1 MVLPLAAALAAV
13 SAGAQDEVPFVV
25 SPEPV
30 TLAMLSIA
38 RVGPRDV
45 VLDLGSGDGRIV
57 ITAAKRFGA
66 RGLGV
71 ELSPQ
76 LVEQSR
82 DNARRAGVADR
93 AQFRVQ
99 DLFETDLT
107 QASVITM
114 YLLPEVNL
122 QLRPK
127 LLALAP
133 GTRIVS
139 HDWDLGEW
147 KPDRT
152 QVVDA
157 PDKKVGLEKKSRVH
171 LWTVP
176 AQVAGTWCA
185 RDAMLRL
192 EQTFQVLG
200 ARFTRQGAP
209 QAIRRAHRRHRG
221 SRVADAGQSAHG
233 TASGS
238 LARRRRTR
246 SVRGAARPV
255 VRAQPRRVPA
265 DERARFRHAA
275 APASRAPARP
285 AAVGAAAQLR
295 ARAAGAR
302 HRAPGHRC
310 VRPRAPR
317 SRHRTGDRGLG

>member
-1 MVLPLAAALAAV
+1 MLEPVCTVSPPWLRSVVLMAVVMAHTLAA
-13 SAGAQDEVPFVV
+13 AQDEVPFVV
-25 SPEPV
+25 TPEPV

-76 LVEQSR
+76 LVEKSR

-99 DLFETDLT
+99 DLFETDLA

-139 HDWDLGEW
+139 HDWDMGEW

-152 QVVDA
+152 WVVDA

-176 AQVAGTWCA
+176 ATVAGTWCA
-185 RDAMLRL
+185 NDATLRL
-192 EQTFQVLG
+192 EQTFQMLA
-200 ARFTRQGAP
+200 ARFTRHAAS
-209 QAIRRAHRRHRG
+209 QAF
-221 SRVADAGQSAHG
+221 DARIEG
-233 TASGS
+233 
-238 LARRRRTR
+238 R
-246 SVRGAARPV
+246 V
-255 VRAQPRRVPA
+255 VRASQTPGSLRLALHQDRLRVDVA
-265 DERARFRHAA
+265 QGAF
-275 APASRAPARP
+275 AP
-285 AAVGAAAQLR
+285 L
-295 ARAAGAR
+295 
-302 HRAPGHRC
+302 
-310 VRPRAPR
+310 
-317 SRHRTGDRGLG
+317 RGLSFARGRGEAC

>member
-1 MVLPLAAALAAV
+1 MALTALV
-13 SAGAQDEVPFVV
+13 AGAQDEVPFVV

-45 VLDLGSGDGRIV
+45 VYDLGSGDGRIV

-93 AQFRVQ
+93 AEFRVQ
-99 DLFETDLT
+99 DLFETDLAP
-107 QASVITM
+107 ASVITM
-114 YLLPEVNL
+114 YLLPDVNM
-122 QLRPK
+122 QLRPR

-139 HDWDLGEW
+139 HDWDLGDW

-152 QVVDA
+152 RVVDA
-157 PDKKVGLEKKSRVH
+157 PDKPVGLEKKSRVH

-176 AQVAGTWCA
+176 ATLGGTWCA
-185 RDAMLRL
+185 KGAMLRL
-192 EQTFQVLG
+192 EQTFQVL
-200 ARFTRQGAP
+200 AAQFTRQGAP
-209 QAIRRAHRRHRG
+209 HAFDARIEGTLVRA
-221 SRVADAGQSAHG
+221 SQP
-233 TASGS
+233 TGS
-238 LARRRRTR
+238 LRMALHQDRLR
-246 SVRGAARPV
+246 VDVAKGPFAALRGLSFA
-255 VRAQPRRVPA
+255 
-265 DERARFRHAA
+265 
-275 APASRAPARP
+275 
-285 AAVGAAAQLR
+285 
-295 ARAAGAR
+295 
-302 HRAPGHRC
+302 
-310 VRPRAPR
+310 R
-317 SRHRTGDRGLG
+317 SRGEACA

>member
-1 MVLPLAAALAAV
+1 MLEPVCTFLPSLVRSMGLPLAVALAAV

-209 QAIRRAHRRHRG
+209 QAF
-221 SRVADAGQSAHG
+221 DARLEG
-233 TASGS
+233 TVVHASQTPGS
-238 LARRRRTR
+238 LRMALHQDRLR
-246 SVRGAARPV
+246 VDVAQGPFAALRGLSFA
-255 VRAQPRRVPA
+255 
-265 DERARFRHAA
+265 
-275 APASRAPARP
+275 
-285 AAVGAAAQLR
+285 
-295 ARAAGAR
+295 
-302 HRAPGHRC
+302 
-310 VRPRAPR
+310 R
-317 SRHRTGDRGLG
+317 SRGESC

>member
-1 MVLPLAAALAAV
+1 MLDPLCTVLRSILRSKLLPLAVAMAAV

-57 ITAAKRFGA
+57 ITAAKRHGA
-66 RGLGV
+66 RGIGV

-82 DNARRAGVADR
+82 DNARRAGVAER

-152 QVVDA
+152 LVVDA
-157 PDKKVGLEKKSRVH
+157 PDKTVGLEKKSRVH

-185 RDAMLRL
+185 KDAVLRL
-192 EQTFQVLG
+192 EQTFQILG
-200 ARFTRQGAP
+200 ARFTRHGAM
-209 QAIRRAHRRHRG
+209 QTFDAQIDGTVLRA
-221 SRVADAGQSAHG
+221 SSAP
-233 TASGS
+233 GS
-238 LARRRRTR
+238 LRLALHQDRLR
-246 SVRGAARPV
+246 VEVAQGPFAALRGLSFV
-255 VRAQPRRVPA
+255 
-265 DERARFRHAA
+265 
-275 APASRAPARP
+275 
-285 AAVGAAAQLR
+285 
-295 ARAAGAR
+295 
-302 HRAPGHRC
+302 
-310 VRPRAPR
+310 R
-317 SRHRTGDRGLG
+317 SRGEVCG